1 MNFHFFRTA
10 FTKCLFRKQLNELL
24 IVQNN
29 YNNYMRFISDSNR
42 KSWKVLRLNHVAIAT
57 NGVDKAS
64 NLYKDVLKVNTS
76 QSQALP
82 EHGVNTVFVDLNNT
96 KIELLDPIGQSKSPI
111 WAFLQKNQSGGIHH
125 LCLEV
130 DDIYAAIDD
139 LKSRGIRV
147 LSDSP
152 KIGAHGKPVVFL
164 HPKDCNGVLLELE
177 QV

>member
-1 MNFHFFRTA
+1 MNFHSFRTVL
-10 FTKCLFRKQLNELL
+10 TKCLFRKKFNELL
-24 IVQNN
+24 FIENN
-29 YNNYMRFISDSNR
+29 YNNYMRFLSESNR

-64 NLYKDVLKVNTS
+64 NLYRDVLKVKTS
-76 QSQALP
+76 QSQAQP
-82 EHGVNTVFVDLNNT
+82 EHGVNTIFVDLNNT